1 MADFFPSDAAMG
13 AQTLGLFY
21 AQPYTPA
28 LPALASVTNRPETW
42 ERVEAPGSW
51 RSARTW
57 QRRGGLRLDRLT
69 LAGSKEE
76 CNSCRYKAHNQCNDQ
91 ETPDRH
97 RFGLR
102 CFRSLHGSPAFS
114 AITKSRLEWLLVG
127 SAGVYV
133 EGVGV
138 TFGSIPAATT
148 SIIYW
153 DAFGLQKF
161 ATFDWSITSRRSQ
174 TWIKFR

>member
-1 MADFFPSDAAMG
+1 MRNRIHRSLLPSPDCLI
-13 AQTLGLFY
+13 Q
-21 AQPYTPA
+21 
-28 LPALASVTNRPETW
+28 PETGLI
-42 ERVEAPGSW
+42 RNLFISGSW

-57 QRRGGLRLDRLT
+57 QRRRDLRLDRLSM
-69 LAGSKEE
+69 AGSIEQ

-102 CFRSLHGSPAFS
+102 CFRSLHGPPAFS
-114 AITKSRLEWLLVG
+114 ATTMSSMEWVLVG

-138 TFGSIPAATT
+138 TFGSIPAATA
-148 SIIYW
+148 SIRYW

-161 ATFDWSITSRRSQ
+161 ATFDWPITLEGLGRGLNSGQRM
-174 TWIKFR
+174 